1 VRDDLR
7 AYVVAHLGDADAVM
21 VVDETGFV
29 KKGEHSVGV
38 QRQYLL
44 RCPTGPAPPAASKT
58 LLFVV
63 NPPSR
68 QIPLPLSAAIE
79 TSPGV
84 PAHRRKRSPSDDG

>member
-7 AYVVAHLGDADAVM
+7 AYVVEHLGDADAVM

-44 RCPTGPAPPAASKT
+44 RCPTGPAPLVALKTARSAS
-58 LLFVV
+58 F
-63 NPPSR
+63 SAM
-68 QIPLPLSAAIE
+68 SAAM
-79 TSPGV
+79 
-84 PAHRRKRSPSDDG
+84 AAR